1 LLPRNQAH
9 TFKNIGARLGRLL
22 TVILPAGFEPF
33 FAAVAQ
39 RGLRDG
45 DMDEIVAVAADFGL
59 EILVLPPN

>member
-1 LLPRNQAH
+1 
-9 TFKNIGARLGRLL
+9 L